1 MHKVAWQRVF
11 VGTRHTT
18 ALCYLRVCSNLSFF
32 PVSVGGAG
40 RAVGGVAQ
48 HGNILAFLVAV
59 CVLPTICLH
68 AAAYL
73 LSPFAP
79 FRLLRAGGGW
89 ARLGYASWSPF
100 VFVGVVAVL
109 VSCSLRSV
117 AWHVT
122 YLDPTTHVCTLCMFS
137 FCLCAFFVCC
147 ASPRWCVVSFTRSS
161 LLCWFFVPP
170 SCPFI
175 PFCSSVA
182 VMTLRRSG
190 HARAGI
196 PFFPY
201 VCGGEHRHSF
211 GVTSCWFSLPV
222 RFSLRF
228 PWRRTL
234 ALLGT

>member
-1 MHKVAWQRVF
+1 MVTYLRSWWRCVACLLF
-11 VGTRHTT
+11 VCMRRHTF
-18 ALCYLRVCSNLSFF
+18 CPLSLLFASY
-32 PVSVGGAG
+32 VSG
-40 RAVGGVAQ
+40 
-48 HGNILAFLVAV
+48 
-59 CVLPTICLH
+59 
-68 AAAYL
+68 
-73 LSPFAP
+73 
-79 FRLLRAGGGW
+79 RAGGGW

-117 AWHVT
+117 AWRVT
-122 YLDPTTHVCTLCMFS
+122 YLDPTSHVCTLCMFS
-137 FCLCAFFVCC
+137 FCVCAFFFVCC
-147 ASPRWCVVSFTRSS
+147 ASPRWCVASFTHSS

-175 PFCSSVA
+175 PLCSSVA

-190 HARAGI
+190 HARTGI

-201 VCGGEHRHSF
+201 VCGGVHRHSF
-211 GVTSCWFSLPV
+211 RVTSCWFSLPV